1 MKAFSFSYISYQLR
15 KNLKKETPR
24 RLVLAIDLYIT
35 LNTFLLTFLL
45 LKILRIGPATRLYEV
60 VIHHVPQVLF
70 FSLVAYLATSSY
82 KGIVRHTGFKD
93 VMNVF
98 KAMVLFVVLMSLFNW
113 LIISVDPSSAFR
125 ISKVV
130 ILVHFLFNTIA
141 LIFLR
146 ILYKSLYNFYV
157 LGNRYSRRVMIYGAG
172 DSGVITYK
180 ALKNDEKSRVAVFGF
195 LDDKKKKVGKKIDGI
210 KVYDPK
216 TITAEFVQKNHITEI
231 IISIQNIKPERLR
244 EIVDMFTDIPVS
256 LKIVPAVSSWLK
268 GDLTVQQIKNV
279 RIEDLLGRKPIEL
292 NNTEILAETKGKVI
306 LVTGAAG
313 SIGSEIARQLMRY
326 PVKKLVM
333 LDQAETALFDLQ
345 QTTKKYCNDSCEFVM
360 GDIRNLQR
368 MDLLMRHF
376 RPDIIFH
383 AAAYKH
389 VPLMEDNPYESIT
402 TNVKGTKI
410 LADLAVQYQV
420 GKFVMV
426 STDKAVNPTN
436 VMGAT
441 KRLAELYVTN
451 LNQTSSTNFIVTR
464 FGNVLGSNGSV
475 IPIFRRQIEEGG
487 PITVTHPDITRY
499 FMTIPEAC
507 QLVLEAGAMGKGGE
521 VFVFDMGE
529 SVKIFDLAKKIIR
542 LSGLKYPD
550 DIDIQIVGL
559 RPGEKIYEELL
570 AQNEMTI
577 KTHHP
582 KIMIAKV
589 DQSNDSFST
598 KFQELL
604 SIEISEQPRETNF
617 LLVNKIK
624 EILPE
629 YSPNNSIFSTNE

>member
-1 MKAFSFSYISYQLR
+1 LRAYSLSFLSYKLR
-15 KNLKKETPR
+15 KNLRKETPR
-24 RLVLAIDLYIT
+24 WLVLAIDMYIT
-35 LNTFLLTFLL
+35 FNTFLVTFVV
-45 LKILRIGPATRLYEV
+45 LKLLRIGPPTRLYDV
-60 VIHHVPQVLF
+60 MIHHVPQVLF
-70 FSLVAYLATSSY
+70 FAFIAYLASSSF

-98 KAMVLFVVLMSLFNW
+98 KAMVLYVVLLSLFNW
-113 LIISVDPSSAFR
+113 MVVSMKIDSSFR
-125 ISKVV
+125 LSTVV

-180 ALKNDEKSRVAVFGF
+180 ALKNDEKSRVSVFGF
-195 LDDKKKKVGKKIDGI
+195 LDDKKKKIGKKIDGI
-210 KVYDPK
+210 RVFNPK
-216 TITAEFVQKNHITEI
+216 DITSEFVQKHHITEI

-244 EIVDMFTDIPVS
+244 EIVDMFTDISVS
-256 LKIVPAVSSWLK
+256 LKIVPAVSNWLK
-268 GDLTVQQIKNV
+268 GDLTAQQIKRV

-292 NNTEILAETKGKVI
+292 NNFQILNETKEKVI
-306 LVTGAAG
+306 MVTGAAG
-313 SIGSEIARQLMRY
+313 SIGSEISRQLMQY

-333 LDQAETALFDLQ
+333 IDQAESALFDLQ
-345 QTTKKYCNDSCEFVM
+345 QTTKQFCNEACEFVM
-360 GDIRNLQR
+360 GDVRNAER
-368 MDLLMRHF
+368 MELMMKLF

-389 VPLMEDNPYESIT
+389 VPLMEDNPYESVM

-410 LADLAVQYQV
+410 MADLAVKYGV

-441 KRLAELYVTN
+441 KRLAELYVTH
-451 LNQTSSTNFIVTR
+451 LNRNSETNFIVTR

-475 IPIFRRQIEEGG
+475 IPIFKRQIEEGG
-487 PITVTHPDITRY
+487 PITVTHQDITRY

-550 DIDIQIVGL
+550 DIDIKIVGL
-559 RPGEKIYEELL
+559 RPGEKIFEELL
-570 AQNEMTI
+570 ANNETTI

-582 KIMIAKV
+582 KIMIATV
-589 DQSNDSFST
+589 DEFKEGIMT

-604 SIEISEQPRETNF
+604 SVEVKDNPLETNF
-617 LLVNKIK
+617 NLVQKIK
-624 EILPE
+624 EIVPE
-629 YSPNNSIFSTNE
+629 YTPQNSIFSKVE

>member
-1 MKAFSFSYISYQLR
+1 M
-15 KNLKKETPR
+15 
-24 RLVLAIDLYIT
+24 YIT
-35 LNTFLLTFLL
+35 LNTFVGTFLL
-45 LKILRIGPATRLYEV
+45 LKLLRIGPSTRLYDV
-60 VIHHVPQVLF
+60 SIHHIPQVLF
-70 FSLVAYLATSSY
+70 FALIAYLATSSF

-93 VMNVF
+93 VVNVL
-98 KAMVLFVVLMSLFNW
+98 KAMTLYVILLSLFNW
-113 LIISVDPSSAFR
+113 MVISMKIDLSFR

-141 LIFLR
+141 LVFLR

-180 ALKNDEKSRVAVFGF
+180 ALKNDEKSKVSVFGF
-195 LDDKKKKVGKKIDGI
+195 LDDKKKKVGKKIDGVR
-210 KVYDPK
+210 VYSPK
-216 TITAEFVQKNHITEI
+216 AITPEFVQKNHITEI
-231 IISIQNIKPERLR
+231 IISIQNIKPSRLR
-244 EIVDMFTDIPVS
+244 EIVDLFTDIPVS

-268 GDLTVQQIKNV
+268 GDLTPQQIKNV

-292 NNTEILAETKGKVI
+292 NHSEILAETKDKVI
-306 LVTGAAG
+306 MVTGAAG
-313 SIGSEIARQLMRY
+313 SIGSEISRQLMRY
-326 PVKKLVM
+326 PISKLIMV
-333 LDQAETALFDLQ
+333 DQAESALFDLQ
-345 QTTKKYCNDSCEFVM
+345 QTSRDVCTDCCEFVM
-360 GDIRNLQR
+360 GDVRNHKR
-368 MDLLMRHF
+368 MELMMKIF

-389 VPLMEDNPYESIT
+389 VPLMEDNPYEAVM

-410 LADLAVQYQV
+410 LADLAVKYGV
-420 GKFVMV
+420 SKFVMV

-441 KRLAELYVTN
+441 KRLAELYVTEMN
-451 LNQTSSTNFIVTR
+451 EKSSTNFIVTR

-487 PITVTHPDITRY
+487 PITVTHPEITRY

-507 QLVLEAGAMGKGGE
+507 QLVLEAGAMGNGGE

-529 SVKIFDLAKKIIR
+529 SVKIFELAKKIIR
-542 LSGLKYPD
+542 LSGLKYPN
-550 DIDIQIVGL
+550 DIDIKIVGL

-570 AQNEMTI
+570 ANDETTI

-582 KIMIAKV
+582 KIMIAMVNRSKERLLA
-589 DQSNDSFST
+589 DFE
-598 KFQELL
+598 ELL
-604 SIEISEQPRETNF
+604 SIEIGDNSLETNF

-629 YSPNNSIFSTNE
+629 YEPQNSIFSKSE

>member
-1 MKAFSFSYISYQLR
+1 MSYRLR
-15 KNLKKETPR
+15 KNLRKETPR
-24 RLVLAIDLYIT
+24 WLVLTIDMYIT
-35 LNTFLLTFLL
+35 FNTFVFTFFF
-45 LKILRIGPATRLYEV
+45 LKVLRIGPQTRMYDV

-70 FSLVAYLATSSY
+70 FALIAYLASSSF

-98 KAMVLFVVLMSLFNW
+98 KAMVLYVVLLSLFNW
-113 LIISVDPSSAFR
+113 MIVSMKVDPIYR
-125 ISKVV
+125 VSKVV

-180 ALKNDEKSRVAVFGF
+180 ALKNDEKSRVTVFGF
-195 LDDKKKKVGKKIDGI
+195 LDDKKKKIGKKIDGI
-210 KVYDPK
+210 RVFNPK
-216 TITAEFVQKNHITEI
+216 DVNEDFVQKNHITEI

-244 EIVDMFTDIPVS
+244 EIVDMYADISVS

-268 GDLTVQQIKNV
+268 GDLTAQQIKKV

-292 NNTEILAETKGKVI
+292 NNSEILAETKDKVI

-313 SIGSEIARQLMRY
+313 SIGSEISRQLMRY
-326 PVKKLVM
+326 PVKKLIM
-333 LDQAETALFDLQ
+333 LDQAESALYDLQ
-345 QTTKKYCNDSCEFVM
+345 QTTKKYCQESCDFIM
-360 GDIRNLQR
+360 GDVRNQER
-368 MDLLMRHF
+368 MELVLKVF
-376 RPDIIFH
+376 QPDIIFH

-389 VPLMEDNPYESIT
+389 VPLMEDNPYESVQ

-410 LADLAVQYQV
+410 MADLAVKYGV
-420 GKFVMV
+420 EKFVMV

-441 KRLAELYVTN
+441 KRLAELYVCH
-451 LNQTSSTNFIVTR
+451 LNKISSTNFIVTR

-475 IPIFRRQIEEGG
+475 IPIFKRQIEEGG

-507 QLVLEAGAMGKGGE
+507 QLVLEAGAMGNGGE

-550 DIDIQIVGL
+550 DIDIKIVGL

-570 AQNEMTI
+570 ANNETTI

-589 DQSNDSFST
+589 EQSKDDILV
-598 KFQELL
+598 KFEELL
-604 SIEISEQPRETNF
+604 SIKIPDNPWENNMKM
-617 LLVNKIK
+617 VHKIK
-624 EILPE
+624 EIVPE
-629 YSPNNSIFSTNE
+629 YNPQNTIFSQVE